1 LDKPHYKAYCKGSFP
16 RERRIGF
23 YADSPFY
30 QDYDL
35 SASLELSRIV
45 YKDNVKKIRKKLQKQ
60 ERDELLQVV
69 FSEEN
74 AHSRNE
80 VSAGGT
86 VELRNFGV
94 FKPVLCKSR
103 PGRNPNKT
111 EHEVTIPA
119 RMVVK
124 FRAGK
129 EFKERV
135 KKLKPGNI

>member
-1 LDKPHYKAYCKGSFP
+1 
-16 RERRIGF
+16 
-23 YADSPFY
+23 
-30 QDYDL
+30 
-35 SASLELSRIV
+35 
-45 YKDNVKKIRKKLQKQ
+45 VKKIRKKLQKQ

-74 AHSRNE
+74 VHSRNE

-103 PGRNPNKT
+103 SGRNPNKT

-129 EFKERV
+129 ELKERV